1 VDIGEITVT
10 TMLDKLG
17 RRIGTVSATM
27 TGSDDAPLARA
38 VADIQYGA
46 ATRPG
51 R

>member
-1 VDIGEITVT
+1 MDIGEITVT